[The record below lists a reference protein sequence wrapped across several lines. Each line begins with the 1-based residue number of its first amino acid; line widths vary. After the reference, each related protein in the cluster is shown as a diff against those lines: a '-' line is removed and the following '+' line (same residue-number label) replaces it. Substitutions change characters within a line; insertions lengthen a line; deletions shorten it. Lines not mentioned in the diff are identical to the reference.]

1 MVYQRMPKILHAD
14 IDAEVKKITSVAA
27 ADKREDNR
35 KFVEIDPFGICSFSF
50 VIITGILLGA
60 IKVPLTTAGLSGTT
74 FSLTTTGG
82 VLMAGLIW
90 GHFGHCGPVSM
101 KVKTDVLK
109 TFQEFGL
116 ILFLIGAGVSGGSK
130 FLEYFKP
137 IYFFYG
143 VLLTLVP
150 MIIGFIVATKIVK
163 LSLMNA
169 LGCITGGMTSTP
181 ALGTLIKVAKSE
193 MVASAYAATYPIALI
208 AVVLVSQF
216 LILFLG

>member
-1 MVYQRMPKILHAD
+1 
-14 IDAEVKKITSVAA
+14 
-27 ADKREDNR
+27 
-35 KFVEIDPFGICSFSF
+35 
-50 VIITGILLGA
+50 
-60 IKVPLTTAGLSGTT
+60 
-74 FSLTTTGG
+74 
-82 VLMAGLIW
+82 
-90 GHFGHCGPVSM
+90 
-101 KVKTDVLK
+101 
-109 TFQEFGL
+109 
-116 ILFLIGAGVSGGSK
+116 
-130 FLEYFKP
+130 
-137 IYFFYG
+137 
-143 VLLTLVP
+143 